1 MELPRDV
8 MNHIKTF
15 LPPHPL
21 QDQIKR
27 WDFDNLFS
35 KRKQYFHKW
44 YFSPMCMQKKKE
56 KITRFISDN
65 DFWIK
70 VSGLSNE
77 KAVKLKH
84 KYFLDKKRIKEK
96 LKQMNINIHHCRII
110 SADRYKNKHGNLSEV
125 YFKDQEIIY

>member
-1 MELPRDV
+1 MELPQDV

-21 QDQIKR
+21 QDQIR
-27 WDFDNLFS
+27 HWEIDNLLS
-35 KRKQYFHKW
+35 KYQKNFYRW
-44 YFSPMCMQKKKE
+44 YCFNYVMEKKKE
-56 KITRFISDN
+56 KITRFIKDN

-84 KYFLDKKRIKEK
+84 EYFLDKKRIKEK

-110 SADRYKNKHGNLSEV
+110 STKNNKNKHGNMSEV
-125 YFKDQEIIY
+125 YFNDQEIIY

>member
-1 MELPRDV
+1 MELPQDV
-8 MNHIKTF
+8 MNHIKSF

-27 WDFDNLFS
+27 WEIDNLLS
-35 KRKQYFHKW
+35 KYKKNFYRW
-44 YFSPMCMQKKKE
+44 YCFNYSMEKKKE

-84 KYFLDKKRIKEK
+84 RCFLDNKRMKEK
-96 LKQMNINIHHCRII
+96 LKQMNIKHHLCRII
-110 SADRYKNKHGNLSEV
+110 THIPRLNKHGNFSEV
-125 YFKDQEIIY
+125 FFNDQEIIY

>member
-1 MELPRDV
+1 MELPQDV

-21 QDQIKR
+21 QDQIR
-27 WDFDNLFS
+27 HWEIDNLLS
-35 KRKQYFHKW
+35 KYQKNFYRW
-44 YFSPMCMQKKKE
+44 YCFNYVMEKKKE
-56 KITRFISDN
+56 KITRFIKDN

-84 KYFLDKKRIKEK
+84 EYFLDKKRIKVK

-110 SADRYKNKHGNLSEV
+110 STHNNKNKHGNMSEV
-125 YFKDQEIIY
+125 YFNDQEIIY

>member
-1 MELPRDV
+1 MELPQDV

-21 QDQIKR
+21 TRDIEIWSR
-27 WDFDNLFS
+27 WRRD
-35 KRKQYFHKW
+35 YFYKW
-44 YFSPMCMQKKKE
+44 YFSDTSMQKKKE

-70 VSGLSNE
+70 TSGLSNE

-84 KYFLDKKRIKEK
+84 EYFLDKKRIKEK

-110 SADRYKNKHGNLSEV
+110 STNNYKNKHGNFSEV
-125 YFKDQEIIY
+125 FFNDQEIIY

>member
-1 MELPRDV
+1 MELPQDV

-21 QDQIKR
+21 TRDIEIWSR
-27 WDFDNLFS
+27 WRRD
-35 KRKQYFHKW
+35 YFYKW
-44 YFSPMCMQKKKE
+44 YFSDTSMQKKKE

-70 VSGLSNE
+70 ISGLSNE

-84 KYFLDKKRIKEK
+84 RCFLDKKRMKEK
-96 LKQMNINIHHCRII
+96 LNQMNIKTFQCKTVTHIP
-110 SADRYKNKHGNLSEV
+110 SLNKHGNFSEV
-125 YFKDQEIIY
+125 YFNDQEIIY

>member
-1 MELPRDV
+1 MELPQDV

-21 QDQIKR
+21 TRDIEIWSR
-27 WDFDNLFS
+27 WRGD
-35 KRKQYFHKW
+35 YFYKW
-44 YFSPMCMQKKKE
+44 YFSDTSMQKKKE

-70 VSGLSNE
+70 ISGLSNE

-84 KYFLDKKRIKEK
+84 RCHLDKKRMKEK
-96 LKQMNINIHHCRII
+96 LKQMDIKTYLCRII
-110 SADRYKNKHGNLSEV
+110 THISSLNKHGNFSEV
-125 YFKDQEIIY
+125 YFNDQEIIY

>member
-1 MELPRDV
+1 MELPQDV

-21 QDQIKR
+21 TKDIEIWSR
-27 WDFDNLFS
+27 WRRD
-35 KRKQYFHKW
+35 YFYKW
-44 YFSPMCMQKKKE
+44 YFSDTSMQKKKE

-84 KYFLDKKRIKEK
+84 RCFLDKKRMKEK
-96 LKQMNINIHHCRII
+96 LKQMNIKHYMCRII
-110 SADRYKNKHGNLSEV
+110 THIPSLNKHGNFSEV
-125 YFKDQEIIY
+125 YFNDQEIIY

>member
-1 MELPRDV
+1 MELPQDV

-21 QDQIKR
+21 QDQIR
-27 WDFDNLFS
+27 HWEIDNLLTKYKKNFY
-35 KRKQYFHKW
+35 RW
-44 YFSPMCMQKKKE
+44 YFFGMEKKKE
-56 KITRFISDN
+56 KITRFIKDN

-70 VSGLSNE
+70 LSGLSNE

-84 KYFLDKKRIKEK
+84 EYFLDKKRIKEK

-110 SADRYKNKHGNLSEV
+110 STNKNKNKHGNFSEV
-125 YFKDQEIIY
+125 YFNDQEIIY

>member
-1 MELPRDV
+1 MELPQDV

-21 QDQIKR
+21 TKDIEIWSR
-27 WDFDNLFS
+27 GRRD
-35 KRKQYFHKW
+35 YFYKW
-44 YFSPMCMQKKKE
+44 YFSDTSMQKKKE

-70 VSGLSNE
+70 ISGLSNE

-84 KYFLDKKRIKEK
+84 RCFLDTKRMREK
-96 LKQMNINIHHCRII
+96 LKQMNIKHYLCTII
-110 SADRYKNKHGNLSEV
+110 THIPSLNEHGNFSEV
-125 YFKDQEIIY
+125 YFNDQEIIY

>member
-1 MELPRDV
+1 MELPQDV

-27 WDFDNLFS
+27 WDIDNLFF

-44 YFSPMCMQKKKE
+44 YFSPVCMQKKKE

-70 VSGLSNE
+70 ISGLSNE

-84 KYFLDKKRIKEK
+84 RCFLDTKRMREK
-96 LKQMNINIHHCRII
+96 LKQMNIKHYLCRII
-110 SADRYKNKHGNLSEV
+110 THIPSLNKHGNFSEV
-125 YFKDQEIIY
+125 YFNDQEIIY

>member
-1 MELPRDV
+1 MELPQDV

-27 WDFDNLFS
+27 WEIDNLLS
-35 KRKQYFHKW
+35 KYKKNFYRW
-44 YFSPMCMQKKKE
+44 YFFGMEKKKE

-70 VSGLSNE
+70 ISGLSNE

-84 KYFLDKKRIKEK
+84 RCFLDTKRMREK
-96 LKQMNINIHHCRII
+96 LKQMNIKHYLCRII
-110 SADRYKNKHGNLSEV
+110 THIPSLNKHGNFSEV
-125 YFKDQEIIY
+125 YFNDQEIIY